1 MNHPAELKV
10 HKFLTDVRNGEAA
23 MTKEA
28 LERIVSDVSEAL
40 DKQFG
45 EGSRGPFSIRMSNIG
60 RPYCQ
65 LWYDKNKPEVAEP
78 LPSTFVMNMLIG
90 DIVEAAFKGIL
101 KSAGVDFSDGHKSSA
116 KFGKH
121 TVEGTHDIVIDGK
134 VDDIKSASPWSYK
147 NKFESY
153 DTLSA
158 SDPFGY
164 VAQLV
169 GYSKALGIPAGG
181 WWVVNKANGE
191 FKYVPATGLK
201 DRNVRLAYEEE
212 VQEKADNLEA
222 NNFYRAYP
230 DEPETFRGKPTGN
243 RVLSSECG
251 WCRYKGDCWPD
262 AQLLPSIPSKAK
274 EPQLIWYTHV
284 EDSEE
289 DSSS

>member
-10 HKFLTDVRNGEAA
+10 HKFLADVRNGEAA
-23 MTKEA
+23 MSEA
-28 LERIVSDVSEAL
+28 ALARIVADVAEAL

-45 EGSRGPFSIRMSNIG
+45 EGSRGPFSMRMSNIG

-65 LWYDKNKPEVAEP
+65 LWYEKNKPELAEP

-101 KSAGVDFSDGHKSSA
+101 KSAGVDFADGHKCSA

-121 TVEGTHDIVIDGK
+121 TIEGTHDIVIDGK
-134 VDDIKSASPWSYK
+134 VDDIKSASPWSYN
-147 NKFESY
+147 NKFVDY
-153 DTLSA
+153 DTLA
-158 SDPFGY
+158 SHDSFGY
-164 VAQLV
+164 VGQLV

-191 FKYVPATGLK
+191 FKYVPADGLK
-201 DRNVRLAYEEE
+201 DRNTRIAYEDE

-222 NNFYRAYP
+222 NNFYRCFE
-230 DEPETFRGKPTGN
+230 DEPETFRGKETGN
-243 RVLSSECG
+243 RVLNSECS
-251 WCRYKGDCWPD
+251 WCRYKQDCYPD

-274 EPQLIWYTHV
+274 DPKLIWYTYV
-284 EDSEE
+284 NEE
-289 DSSS
+289 DSS